1 MYSKIKTKIHIDEAN
16 FILCTKD
23 HISNNNSRINN
34 EFNLNKVKSKK
45 KTKERMDQQDN
56 TEPTKK
62 RKHSSN
68 SYASTST
75 VNPKTITVFKRTA
88 YFKSSNLTEYKELIH
103 RTLLNELNKYHVNIT
118 AKSIDIIEPNS
129 LLLLKIRTYNKQ
141 DYDRINKTQLLK
153 EAFGGN
159 LTIETVKQRLFLK
172 VTVRHTLEI
181 DQHKAEL
188 IKEYGIVDIF
198 RQNTFKGD
206 TKNEAKIEV
215 GSLEK
220 FYDMN

>member
-1 MYSKIKTKIHIDEAN
+1 MK
-16 FILCTKD
+16 
-23 HISNNNSRINN
+23 
-34 EFNLNKVKSKK
+34 
-45 KTKERMDQQDN
+45 RMDQQDT

-75 VNPKTITVFKRTA
+75 VNPNIITVFKRTA
-88 YFKSSNLTEYKELIH
+88 YFKSSNLTEYKELTH

>member
-1 MYSKIKTKIHIDEAN
+1 
-16 FILCTKD
+16 
-23 HISNNNSRINN
+23 
-34 EFNLNKVKSKK
+34 
-45 KTKERMDQQDN
+45 
-56 TEPTKK
+56 
-62 RKHSSN
+62 
-68 SYASTST
+68 
-75 VNPKTITVFKRTA
+75 
-88 YFKSSNLTEYKELIH
+88 
-103 RTLLNELNKYHVNIT
+103 
-118 AKSIDIIEPNS
+118 
-129 LLLLKIRTYNKQ
+129 
-141 DYDRINKTQLLK
+141 LLK

-188 IKEYGIVDIF
+188 TKEYGIVDIF